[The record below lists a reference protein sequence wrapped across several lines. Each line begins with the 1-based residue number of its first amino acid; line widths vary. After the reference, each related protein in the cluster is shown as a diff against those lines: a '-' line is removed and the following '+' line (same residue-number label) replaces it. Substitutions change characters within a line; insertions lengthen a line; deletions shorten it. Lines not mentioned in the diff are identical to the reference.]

1 MQATNLV
8 SQPFWIQVTKCGL
21 CFFCLDR
28 LRTIP
33 KGRKTQEPYPQ
44 RACPLVITTNPG
56 LALWGEGLSEYFN
69 PKDPSTPKDQPPL
82 SDSFLPV
89 DPSLAFSF

>member
-1 MQATNLV
+1 MWTVFL
-8 SQPFWIQVTKCGL
+8 L
-21 CFFCLDR
+21 
-28 LRTIP
+28 LRQIENHP
-33 KGRKTQEPYPQ
+33 KRQKNPGTLPSGSLSSGEN
-44 RACPLVITTNPG
+44 TNPG

-89 DPSLAFSF
+89 DPSLVFSF